1 MVTDTMLA
9 SFMQKNIKKVKCMNK
24 RDKILSEPSHLP
36 FSNFKPLLSL
46 PGYWLVDE
54 KPLQAILY
62 SSTSQAVQISAG

>member
-1 MVTDTMLA
+1 
-9 SFMQKNIKKVKCMNK
+9 MNK